1 MKFRLSLVFIFAGL
15 FSAEAQNTAYFTGS
29 EAHYRRALRMMD
41 RSNYTASRQE
51 FERYLSAPGEKVNQL
66 DAEYYR
72 AFCALNLYHED
83 GEKLIEEFISGNE
96 THPKAVMAYFE
107 LGDHYFKQ
115 KNYTKAVRYFSKV
128 DLSLIP
134 AEERQETRYKLGY
147 AYFSQRKFDEALER
161 FNVLKRQSSPYSSA
175 SSYYAGY
182 IEYERGE
189 YDKAIADLER
199 AQKDEA
205 YASVVPG
212 LLANLYYKQ
221 KRYDDLIAYSKKV
234 LGGSQRVNEKDFYL
248 LTADAHMG
256 KGDYE
261 KASEY
266 YDLYASQIKK
276 TSPAIH
282 YRMGYVNY
290 RLGNFD
296 KAINDLKKA
305 ASGRD
310 SVGVYASYYLGILY
324 LKKGNELYALTAFDQ
339 ARKSTINKDLTE
351 EAYYQ
356 YAKVSYALGRSGQA
370 IEALRSFSETYPGS
384 SHADEVNDLLS
395 QAYLNS
401 NNYNLAIEHIES
413 LPVVNNSMQKVYQ
426 EATYLK
432 GAELFNKGEYS
443 RAIEMFRKSLKYPVN
458 YQYKAMTNLWAGEAY
473 SVGKRYEQAIANY
486 QAVLGNTLAANTPH
500 YTQARYGIGY
510 AYYNTKQYSKALVH
524 FKEYVNTLENAP
536 DQQYYD
542 DALLRLADCYYVTK
556 SYDNALLYYNQA
568 IRSNKADNDYAHLQ
582 AGTVMGIQGNVTGA
596 VSEYNFLVKN
606 YPKSRYLD
614 DALFQKGQLYLEQGD
629 YQQAIN
635 GFSQLISGKPNS
647 RFVPYGYMRRA
658 SSYYNLQEYDKS
670 IQDYETVLTK
680 YITHSAAGEVLLPL
694 QEVLALQNRSSEFD
708 DYLAR
713 YREANPDKEG
723 LENVE
728 FETAKNQY
736 FNLDYQKAIASFK
749 QYTRQY
755 PGNAKVEEAQYYIA
769 ESYYRLREFDQALDY
784 YNELM
789 SGGTFAQMNRVVA
802 RVGEIEFR
810 SGRYENALYFYYQ
823 LADIASTKKEQY
835 NAWAGLMESY
845 YLLNKFDSVDQYAKI
860 ILERGNVN
868 ISSQNKASLY
878 LGKSAFGKGDYDT
891 AKDEFLNTLNT
902 ARDAHGAEAQY
913 LLGYIFYQQKD
924 HQQSIETLIELN
936 NNFNVYEDWVGK
948 SYLLLAD
955 NYVALEDFF
964 QAKGTLESVVENFPL
979 EYIREQASDK
989 LVEVQQMESNTVVP
1003 EVNELDTLSI
1013 DN

>member
-1 MKFRLSLVFIFAGL
+1 
-15 FSAEAQNTAYFTGS
+15 
-29 EAHYRRALRMMD
+29 
-41 RSNYTASRQE
+41 
-51 FERYLSAPGEKVNQL
+51 
-66 DAEYYR
+66 
-72 AFCALNLYHED
+72 
-83 GEKLIEEFISGNE
+83 
-96 THPKAVMAYFE
+96 
-107 LGDHYFKQ
+107 
-115 KNYTKAVRYFSKV
+115 
-128 DLSLIP
+128 
-134 AEERQETRYKLGY
+134 
-147 AYFSQRKFDEALER
+147 
-161 FNVLKRQSSPYSSA
+161 
-175 SSYYAGY
+175 
-182 IEYERGE
+182 
-189 YDKAIADLER
+189 
-199 AQKDEA
+199 
-205 YASVVPG
+205 
-212 LLANLYYKQ
+212 
-221 KRYDDLIAYSKKV
+221 
-234 LGGSQRVNEKDFYL
+234 
-248 LTADAHMG
+248 
-256 KGDYE
+256 
-261 KASEY
+261 
-266 YDLYASQIKK
+266 
-276 TSPAIH
+276 
-282 YRMGYVNY
+282 
-290 RLGNFD
+290 
-296 KAINDLKKA
+296 
-305 ASGRD
+305 
-310 SVGVYASYYLGILY
+310 
-324 LKKGNELYALTAFDQ
+324 
-339 ARKSTINKDLTE
+339 
-351 EAYYQ
+351 
-356 YAKVSYALGRSGQA
+356 
-370 IEALRSFSETYPGS
+370 
-384 SHADEVNDLLS
+384 
-395 QAYLNS
+395 
-401 NNYNLAIEHIES
+401 HIES

-635 GFSQLISGKPNS
+635 GFSQLISSKPNS

-708 DYLAR
+708 AYLAR

-755 PGNAKVEEAQYYIA
+755 PANAKVEEAQYYIA

-845 YLLNKFDSVDQYAKI
+845 YLLNTFDSVDQYAKI

-902 ARDAHGAEAQY
+902 ARDGHGAEAQY

-989 LVEVQQMESNTVVP
+989 LAEVQQMESNTVAP
-1003 EVNELDTLSI
+1003 EVDEPDTLSI